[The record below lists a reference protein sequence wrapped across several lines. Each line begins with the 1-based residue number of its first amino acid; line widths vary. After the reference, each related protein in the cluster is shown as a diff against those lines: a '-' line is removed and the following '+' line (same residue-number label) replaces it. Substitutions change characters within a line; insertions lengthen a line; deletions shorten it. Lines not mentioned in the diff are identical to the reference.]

1 MKIGILSDTHD
12 NLENINKALE
22 IFREKGINFFIH
34 AGDYVAP
41 FSLKPYFE
49 KGFDFIGVF
58 GNNDGEK
65 VGLKEKSKGKIKE
78 PPYIFNLSGKDILIV
93 HELTQIKELNQHS
106 LPSVVISGH
115 THITEIKKEK
125 NSLFINPGEIGGWLT
140 GRATFAILDLEKME
154 AEIIE
159 LK

>member
-22 IFREKGINFFIH
+22 IFKEKGINFFVH
-34 AGDYVAP
+34 AGDFIAP

-49 KGFDFIGVF
+49 KGFDFVGVF

-65 VGLKEKSKGKIKE
+65 IGLKEKSQGKIKE
-78 PPYIFNLSGKDILIV
+78 PPYVFEIHGKKICVV
-93 HELTQIKELNQHS
+93 HELSQIKKIEEDIF
-106 LPSVVISGH
+106 PSVVISGH
-115 THITEIKKEK
+115 THIPEIKQEK
-125 NSLFINPGEIGGWLT
+125 KVLFINPGETCGWLT
-140 GRATFAILDLEKME
+140 GRATCAILDLNKME
-154 AEIIE
+154 AEIVE